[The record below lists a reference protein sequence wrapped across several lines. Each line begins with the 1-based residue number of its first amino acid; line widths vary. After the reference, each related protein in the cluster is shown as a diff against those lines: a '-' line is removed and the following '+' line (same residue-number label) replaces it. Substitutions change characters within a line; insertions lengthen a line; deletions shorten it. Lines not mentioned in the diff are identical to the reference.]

1 MSYSASE
8 VNPTDNNCYYDHKG
22 LMHKVSDSTIRTKS
36 TCNRKKSIRVVDILP
51 KALPTSVVF
60 CEYKQDSNNVRKCLS
75 LHDMKALVANSRKI
89 QVSCILKVVW
99 HYNVVS
105 SLNRIDQLDI
115 YSTKDKLGGYV
126 VSCGIEHYEYNP
138 DESDAHRSYGIVY
151 G

>member
-89 QVSCILKVVW
+89 QGK
-99 HYNVVS
+99 
-105 SLNRIDQLDI
+105 QL
-115 YSTKDKLGGYV
+115 TTFKKKKLGGYV